1 MKNEKTNYY
10 SYSSAENNEIRKIRE
25 KYENKDKEESKIEKL
40 RRLDKSV
47 NSIATSV
54 SVAVGI
60 IGVLVLGF
68 GMSCV
73 LVWMDSMFAVGIV
86 SGIIG
91 MVIIILAHPVY
102 KFVAEKRKKRITP
115 EILSLT
121 DELMK

>member
-25 KYENKDKEESKIEKL
+25 KYETKDKEESKIEKL

-54 SVAVGI
+54 SIAVGI

-91 MVIIILAHPVY
+91 MVIIIMAYPVY
-102 KFVAEKRKKRITP
+102 KFVAEKRKKKITP

>member
-25 KYENKDKEESKIEKL
+25 KYETKDKEESKIEKL

-47 NSIATSV
+47 SSIATSV
-54 SVAVGI
+54 SIAVGI

-73 LVWMDSMFAVGIV
+73 MVWMESMFAVGIV

-91 MVIIILAHPVY
+91 MVIIILAYPVY
-102 KFVAEKRKKRITP
+102 KFVAEKRKKKITP